1 MPNSKYPNGHAN
13 STVPPKI
20 AGLSAKLQH
29 RSKRDRARLALAIFR
44 GATDV
49 TSLTVVQAAYV
60 CGVSP
65 QYVHQILREE
75 VMPPADDIQTA
86 AIFAQ
91 LAAS

>member
-1 MPNSKYPNGHAN
+1 MRNSKYPNGRAD

-49 TSLTVVQAAYV
+49 TSLTVVQAAYL

-65 QYVHQILREE
+65 QYVHQVWREE
-75 VMPPADDIQTA
+75 VMRREDTPAAPI
-86 AIFAQ
+86 IAQ
-91 LAAS
+91 LAAG